1 MIKKLSVII
10 LCFLL
15 LTGCFDRKELN
26 KIGIVLAVAL
36 DKDIAENE
44 IIISCEVL
52 KPYKLGKGGG
62 ESGGSGGSSSPI
74 EIVTAKGR
82 TTFDAVRNISK
93 KLDRKSYFS
102 HNKVIIISEKLAA
115 EGVAPVLDVFIRD
128 PEIRPSVWILIA
140 KNTEASEILKVN
152 HGLNQIQALYLNEM
166 IRTRWATSEMQIFS
180 ILDFYKK
187 LLKSGSNPTT
197 GAIGIVKEN
206 NSPEIALLGTA
217 VFSQDKL
224 IGYLNYK
231 ESRGLNWITNEV
243 KSGVINVP
251 GVTKKDEFIA
261 IEIIRT
267 RSKIIPMLM
276 DGKISFIIEV
286 NELANIGEIQDLT
299 DISNLEIISK
309 LESEEKKV
317 IEEEINK
324 VIHKAKY
331 EFKTDILGFGH
342 SLSRY
347 YPKEW
352 NKVENNWNK
361 LFLDIQYEVNI
372 NLKLRRSGQIQKPF
386 KPQS

>member
-1 MIKKLSVII
+1 MIKKLFAIV

-36 DKDIAENE
+36 DKDIVTNE
-44 IIISCEVL
+44 IIISCEVV
-52 KPYKLGKGGG
+52 KPYQLGKDGG
-62 ESGGSGGSSSPI
+62 GGSGSGSSSSPI

-82 TTFDAVRNISK
+82 TAFDAVRNVSK
-93 KLDRKSYFS
+93 KLDRKVYFA
-102 HNKVIIISEKLAA
+102 HNKVIIISEKLAE
-115 EGVAPVLDVFIRD
+115 EGVTPVLDVFIRD
-128 PEIRPSVWILIA
+128 PEIRPLVWVLIA
-140 KNTEASEILKVN
+140 KNTEASAILSIN
-152 HGLNQIQALYLNEM
+152 HGLDQIQAFYLNEM
-166 IRTRWATSEMQIFS
+166 IKTKWATSEMQIFN

-197 GAIGIVKEN
+197 GAVGIVKEN
-206 NSPEIALLGTA
+206 NSPEIILLGTA

-243 KSGVINVP
+243 KGSIINVP
-251 GVTKKDEFIA
+251 GITKKDNFIA

-267 RSKIIPMLM
+267 KSKIIPKVE

-286 NELANIGEIQDLT
+286 NELANIGEVQDLT
-299 DISNLEIISK
+299 DISDLKIISK
-309 LESEEKKV
+309 LENEEKKV

-324 VIHKAKY
+324 VINKAKY
-331 EFKTDILGFGH
+331 EFKTDIFGFGY

-352 NKVENNWNK
+352 DKVEKSWNK
-361 LFLDIQYEVNI
+361 LFIGIQYEVNI